1 MQRFSYSIVKSV
13 KRLTDR
19 TLEIVLDQN
28 VPKELKLNED
38 CVENMTC
45 TPEVEIRDCY
55 FTRTST
61 RGTLVTT
68 PRRVVIANN
77 TYYKTGMSAILI
89 EGDAEGWY
97 ESGPVKNVRIEN
109 NTFIECA
116 YNGGPSNAVIAL
128 NPSNSYINA
137 NLPVHQNV
145 HIIGNKFKHK
155 VILYYMPKVLE
166 DCYLKIMK

>member
-1 MQRFSYSIVKSV
+1 
-13 KRLTDR
+13 
-19 TLEIVLDQN
+19 
-28 VPKELKLNED
+28 
-38 CVENMTC
+38 
-45 TPEVEIRDCY
+45 
-55 FTRTST
+55 
-61 RGTLVTT
+61 
-68 PRRVVIANN
+68 
-77 TYYKTGMSAILI
+77 MSAILI

-109 NTFIECA
+109 NTFIGCA

-155 VILYYMPKVLE
+155 VILYICQKYWRS
-166 DCYLKIMK
+166 YILKIMK